1 MSEKTHEL
9 QSGESI
15 ASVAAKYGVAISVL
29 SELNEAVIAQRGGA
43 EGLKPG
49 DTLTVSRET
58 GSKNVGTGRTH
69 DIVASRPPKL
79 FELRVYTQFRLS
91 NEKGDKPVKARWR
104 DGPAVMLATAKFIA
118 AGRDVRSGKTSKRAL
133 SLPKTKGQTPSVG
146 RGTLRVEKLEDGIW
160 TLELEP
166 QPEELSTGRAGP
178 DPDADHGLGFWVTE
192 GGSLKAHNNP
202 SKQPPMNG
210 QWEIEYR
217 PLKIMISIQE
227 GAILHASV
235 FDERDSTAYP
245 LHAALF
251 WKKVPASDDPHVE
264 QILEVDWKPDF
275 IRRVVLTS
283 YQIKM
288 GPRAKAKNRKGEEY
302 PSPRAYIALSPFQ
315 KARQPLAS
323 NSRRTPYEETLHG
336 IEALVFHQTTGNE
349 PGGALNTFLNNYN
362 EATAEIAGKMVEG
375 DQSLHSG
382 AHFLVDRDGHVIR
395 MADDRY
401 YTQHAGGK
409 FRYKKR
415 SGKRSPLWGGDRRN
429 TNVNDRALGIE
440 NCHGDINPDHDLE
453 ICAFTEAQYEA
464 MFDLSK
470 RIQKVYG
477 VRKENVIGHQDATG
491 KVRCPGPRFDWKRFE
506 DAGISLKVAELT
518 EPEIETMFGGFFAGD
533 DGKKRR
539 IEVGDRFEGRED
551 GTFALVR
558 KKKEI
563 VSGLAG
569 SPSELLYET
578 LINIGYAPFPDN
590 VWPDPEPGKRVE
602 YGMNAAYCI
611 GQFIRHFF
619 TAKRYNHNRKHELA
633 YKHAE
638 VEFFI
643 DLNLATQI
651 AGAAKSL

>member
-29 SELNEAVIAQRGGA
+29 SELNQAVIAQRGGV

-58 GSKNVGTGRTH
+58 GSKNVGTGRAH
-69 DIVASRPPKL
+69 EIVASRPPKL
-79 FELRVYTQFRLS
+79 FELRAYTQFRLS
-91 NEKGDKPVKARWR
+91 NEEGDKSVSAERWK

-118 AGRDVRSGKTSKRAL
+118 PGGDVRGGKTSKRAI
-133 SLPKTKGQTPSVG
+133 SLPKTKGQTRTVG

-217 PLKIMISIQE
+217 PLKIMIHVSKE
-227 GAILHASV
+227 AILDAAV
-235 FDERDSTAYP
+235 IDKRDSDAYP

-275 IRRVVLTS
+275 IRRVVLTP

-288 GPRAKAKNRKGEEY
+288 GPRAKAKDKKGKEY

-315 KARQPLAS
+315 RARRSLTKK
-323 NSRRTPYEETLHG
+323 SRRTSHDEALHG
-336 IEALVFHQTTGNE
+336 IEALVFHQTTGNA

-362 EATAEIAGKMVEG
+362 KATAKVAGKMVEG
-375 DQSLHSG
+375 DRSLHSG
-382 AHFLVDRDGHVIR
+382 AHFLLDRDGHVIR

-401 YTQHAGGK
+401 YTQHAGGN
-409 FRYKKR
+409 FPYKKR
-415 SGKRSPLWGGDRRN
+415 SGVRVPLWGGDHEKE
-429 TNVNDRALGIE
+429 NVNDRALGVE
-440 NCHGDINPDHDLE
+440 NCHGDIDPDHDLE
-453 ICAFTEAQYEA
+453 ICSFTEAQYEA
-464 MFDLSK
+464 MIDLSK
-470 RIQKVYG
+470 RIKKVYG
-477 VRKENVIGHQDATG
+477 IRNENVIGHQDATG
-491 KVRCPGPRFDWKRFE
+491 KVRCPGPRFDWKRLE
-506 DAGISLKVAELT
+506 DAGISLKVAELS
-518 EPEIETMFGGFFAGD
+518 ESEVESMFGGFYAGD
-533 DGKKRR
+533 SGKKRR
-539 IEVGDRFEGRED
+539 IEVGDRFERRED
-551 GTFALVR
+551 ETFALVR

-563 VSGLAG
+563 VSGLAA
-569 SPSELLYET
+569 SPSEELYKT
-578 LINIGYAPFPDN
+578 LIKIGYVPFPDG
-590 VWPDPEPGKRVE
+590 VWPDPEAGKRVE
-602 YGMNAAYCI
+602 YGMDAAYCI
-611 GQFIRHFF
+611 GQFVRHFC
-619 TAKRYNHNRKHELA
+619 TAKRYSHKHKLA

-638 VEFFI
+638 VAFFI
-643 DLNLATQI
+643 DLDLATQI